1 MGGMLSP
8 YRRYFTRISIS
19 LRAKLRKAT
28 QTKLGNAQKVVA
40 EDAFFYLGKMG
51 GVRLAAYKLTP
62 HHGKRL
68 L

>member
-8 YRRYFTRISIS
+8 YRRYFARVSIS
-19 LRAKLRKAT
+19 LHAKLRKAA

-51 GVRLAAYKLTP
+51 G
-62 HHGKRL
+62 
-68 L
+68 

>member
-8 YRRYFTRISIS
+8 CRRYFARVSIS
-19 LRAKLRKAT
+19 LRAKLRKAAQT
-28 QTKLGNAQKVVA
+28 QLGNAQKVVA

-51 GVRLAAYKLTP
+51 GVRFVVYKLTP
-62 HHGKRL
+62 HHRKRL